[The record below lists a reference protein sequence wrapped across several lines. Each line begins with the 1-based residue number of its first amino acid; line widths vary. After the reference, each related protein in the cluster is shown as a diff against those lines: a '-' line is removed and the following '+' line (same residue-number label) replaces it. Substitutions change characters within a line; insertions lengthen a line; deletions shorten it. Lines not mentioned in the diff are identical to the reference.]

1 MLEEIVQQL
10 HEGKFQEFQQVL
22 ANVDRVSPNG
32 LDDTRNVSS
41 EDNWQRRRGL
51 DTVITTSLL
60 TISLGAN
67 NAALVIYRS
76 RPGYFS
82 QTMAKKKNTV
92 TKETQRDPKRPK
104 ETQRDEKRLVAA
116 IFND

>member
-82 QTMAKKKNTV
+82 QTMAKK
-92 TKETQRDPKRPK
+92 TQWPKRPK

-116 IFND
+116 IFNG